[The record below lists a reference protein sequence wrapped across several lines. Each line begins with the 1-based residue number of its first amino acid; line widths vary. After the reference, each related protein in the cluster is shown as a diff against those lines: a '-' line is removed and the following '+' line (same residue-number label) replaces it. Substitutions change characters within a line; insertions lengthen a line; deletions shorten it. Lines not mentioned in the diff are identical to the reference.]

1 MLPIA
6 ENSNLINYWNFI
18 LQANF
23 TFTLLFSRKKIQF
36 EILKSGVLIFFLHLA
51 GEDLPP
57 ESSDEFDRLVL
68 ASPDSSLC
76 WIQYIAFHLER
87 KEFDKAREV
96 VKKALGKINFREET
110 ERFNV
115 YMAWLNLENSFG
127 TEDDADKVLKEALQC
142 NDEYKVYERVASI
155 YMQSDKLAKAEK
167 VYKIMARKF
176 NKELDA
182 WVGLGLFYFKAKNLK
197 EARFTLQR
205 SLQNLKKS
213 AEIVNVTSKFA
224 QFEFLHGEAE
234 RGKTIFENIVRD
246 FPGRTDQWCVYADMV
261 IKNGESDTAR
271 EIFERMIQLGLAP
284 KKMKS
289 LFKKYWEFEQS
300 QGDEIK
306 ADAVRKKAL
315 EYLEK
320 QNIEIAED
328 EDAIEQMD
336 TC

>member
-1 MLPIA
+1 MKFCKEI
-6 ENSNLINYWNFI
+6 IQI
-18 LQANF
+18 F
-23 TFTLLFSRKKIQF
+23 TVIISHFS
-36 EILKSGVLIFFLHLA
+36 

-57 ESSDEFDRLVL
+57 ESVDEFDRLVL

-76 WIQYIAFHLER
+76 WIQYIAYHLER
-87 KEFDKAREV
+87 KELDKAREV
-96 VKKALGKINFREET
+96 VQKALGKINFREEN

-115 YMAWLNLENSFG
+115 YMAWLNLETTFG
-127 TEDDADKVLKEALQC
+127 SEEDSDKVLKEALKC
-142 NDEYKVYERVASI
+142 NDEFKVYEKVGKM
-155 YMQSDKLAKAEK
+155 YMDGEKWAKAEK
-167 VYKIMARKF
+167 VYKILARKF
-176 NKELDA
+176 NKELDV
-182 WVGLGLFYFKAKNLK
+182 WVYLGLFYFKTGNLK

-213 AEIVNVTSKFA
+213 GEIVNVTSKYA

-246 FPGRTDQWCVYADMV
+246 FPGRTDQWCVYVDMV
-261 IKNGESDTAR
+261 IKNGELETAR
-271 EIFERMIQLGLAP
+271 EIFERMIHLGLTP

-289 LFKKYWEFEQS
+289 LFKKYWEFEQK
-300 QGDEIK
+300 QGDETK

-320 QNIEIAED
+320 QNININDD